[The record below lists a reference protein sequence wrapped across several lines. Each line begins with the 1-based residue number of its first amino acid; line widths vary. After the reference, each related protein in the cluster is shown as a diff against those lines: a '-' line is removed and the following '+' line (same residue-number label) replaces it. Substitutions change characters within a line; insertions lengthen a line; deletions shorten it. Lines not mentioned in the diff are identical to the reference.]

1 MMGSFVLFL
10 YTVGLLLLVLLVLLL
25 PVSVRILVMRFWVAL
40 ISGLRFACLWLV
52 DIQLIMRPFDWRQSS
67 LIIELL

>member
-10 YTVGLLLLVLLVLLL
+10 YTVGLLLLLLLLVLLL

-40 ISGLRFACLWLV
+40 ISGLRFASLWFV
-52 DIQLIMRPFDWRQSS
+52 DIQLKMRPFD
-67 LIIELL
+67 